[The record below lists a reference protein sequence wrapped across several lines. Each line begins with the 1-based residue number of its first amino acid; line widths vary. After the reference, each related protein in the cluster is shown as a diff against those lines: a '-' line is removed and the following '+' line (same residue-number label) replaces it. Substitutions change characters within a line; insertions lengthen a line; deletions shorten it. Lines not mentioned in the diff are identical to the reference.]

1 MPESEER
8 HGLSFTL
15 ERNLEWLGAAE
26 STQTLKRD
34 RLSLY
39 VHKSNCLNQGSDSP
53 RLSYSDIRN
62 LHYSNKRV
70 FRSAIA
76 DNLIHYSRDIANQ
89 NSRLNADD
97 SMHPILKPVIRGS
110 LPETKLTTGRRTSD
124 PIARWVEVCN
134 GWYCSDTI
142 SIKLSQLATV

>member
-15 ERNLEWLGAAE
+15 ERIFEGSRSRFHTNV
-26 STQTLKRD
+26 QRD

-39 VHKSNCLNQGSDSP
+39 VHQSNCLKQGTHSP
-53 RLSYSDIRN
+53 RLSYSDIRI

-70 FRSAIA
+70 FCSVIA
-76 DNLIHYSRDIANQ
+76 DNLIQYSRDIANQ

-97 SMHPILKPVIRGS
+97 SMHPFSKPVIRGS
-110 LPETKLTTGRRTSD
+110 LPKTKLSTGCCTSD
-124 PIARWVEVCN
+124 PIARRVEVCD
-134 GWYCSDTI
+134 GWYCSDTLP
-142 SIKLSQLATV
+142 IKLSQLAAV